1 MIALSDTILR
11 LGAATLI
18 GSLIGLNRDL
28 HGKPTGVR
36 TLGLVGL
43 GSALIVL
50 GAMELTPQD
59 APDPNVVSRVVQGVL
74 TGIGFLGAG
83 VILHSASTSKVHG
96 LTTAACTWL
105 TACVG
110 MMCGTGNWKVLSV
123 AIPLTFLLLIA
134 GGPVERWF
142 HRRWAKS
149 KTSHSKIDRDRS
161 R

>member
-96 LTTAACTWL
+96 LTTAACAWL

-110 MMCGTGNWKVLSV
+110 MICGAGNWKVVGV
-123 AIPLTFLLLIA
+123 AVPLAFVLLIA
-134 GGPVERWF
+134 GGPVERWV
-142 HRRWAKS
+142 HRHWVKS
-149 KTSHSKIDRDRS
+149 KADERKARRKP
-161 R
+161 